1 MRYQDDEAAA
11 IALIEDADVEPG
23 LSWSGVIA
31 ASVMALMFA
40 MLAAVVITMML

>member
-1 MRYQDDEAAA
+1 MDIQDEEAAA
-11 IALIEDADVEPG
+11 IARIEDGQVEPG

-40 MLAAVVITMML
+40 MLAAVVVAMML

>member
-1 MRYQDDEAAA
+1 MRSQNDEAAG
-11 IALIEDADVEPG
+11 IAPIDDADAEPP

-40 MLAAVVITMML
+40 MLAAVVVTMML